1 MIPRVELA
9 PALPGFPGPWRPSRC
24 GRRGWLSRQ
33 QSVAGRAAQ
42 AVQAA
47 PGRYGRADGCVIAR
61 VRHSEHG
68 AVQTIELLA
77 RYLDAI
83 GGGLEITPAF
93 DGTKRVVQDGATAY
107 PNRLTRRPSSRR
119 TVVDL
124 PKPRFGRGGRNIPP
138 GANFRGPRSFSMDTA
153 RPGSA
158 QPAPMFPRCCC
169 RRT

>member
-68 AVQTIELLA
+68 AVQTIELRP
-77 RYLDAI
+77 RYLAAI

-93 DGTKRVVQDGATAY
+93 HGTTRAGQARATRDH
-107 PNRLTRRPSSRR
+107 NGL
-119 TVVDL
+119 
-124 PKPRFGRGGRNIPP
+124 
-138 GANFRGPRSFSMDTA
+138 A
-153 RPGSA
+153 RE
-158 QPAPMFPRCCC
+158 
-169 RRT
+169 